1 MNTSQAQTIAL
12 FASFVLTFF
21 TIQAC
26 KTTHIVHIHKG
37 EPVTTASS
45 KRTPKVHAATTE
57 LPVDITLI
65 LDRSG
70 SMQDLS
76 NQVILS
82 FNDFLEEQKTIEGEA
97 TVSLVQFN
105 HEYSLVYEGID
116 LQNAKQLNTDNYHA
130 IGNTALF
137 DAIGRTIQETKQ
149 RVKPGTADVVFV
161 ITTDGLENSSQE
173 YSGSQIKYMITECET
188 DYGWH
193 FMYLAANDDAFDQH
207 RSLGIDGAACYQL
220 APTAEGWKDSQI
232 LLTSKLVEYRI
243 SRQKSDLKFK
253 DEDRVD
259 DRVENPVD
267 DE

>member
-1 MNTSQAQTIAL
+1 MNNLQIQSITL
-12 FASFVLTFF
+12 LASFVLAFF
-21 TIQAC
+21 AVQGC

-37 EPVTTASS
+37 EPVPAASS
-45 KRTPKVHAATTE
+45 KQTPKVQAATAE

-70 SMQDLS
+70 SMQSLS

-137 DAIGRTIQETKQ
+137 DAIGRTIQETKE

-161 ITTDGLENSSQE
+161 ITTDGLENASQE
-173 YSGSQIKYMITECET
+173 YSGSQIKDMIAECET

-207 RSLGIDGAACYQL
+207 RSLGIDGASCYQL
-220 APTAEGWKDSQI
+220 APTAEGWKDSQKLMSI
-232 LLTSKLVEYRI
+232 QLLEYRN
-243 SRQKSDLKFK
+243 SRQLSDLQFK
-253 DEDRVD
+253 DE

-267 DE
+267 DGC

>member
-1 MNTSQAQTIAL
+1 MNNSQIQAISL
-12 FASFVLTFF
+12 LASFVLAFF
-21 TIQAC
+21 AIQGC
-26 KTTHIVHIHKG
+26 KTTHVVHIHNG
-37 EPVTTASS
+37 EPVSPTVGEQ
-45 KRTPKVHAATTE
+45 PPEVLAATTE

-70 SMQDLS
+70 SMQNLS

-105 HEYSLVYEGID
+105 HEYSPVYEGID

-130 IGNTALF
+130 NGNTALF
-137 DAIGRTIQETKQ
+137 DAIGRTIQETKE
-149 RVKPGTADVVFV
+149 RVNPGSADVVFV
-161 ITTDGLENSSQE
+161 ITTDGLENASQE
-173 YSGSQIKYMITECET
+173 YSGVQIKDMITECET

-220 APTAEGWKDSQI
+220 APTAEGWKDSQQLMSRQ
-232 LLTSKLVEYRI
+232 LLEYRI
-243 SRQKSDLKFK
+243 SGQQSDLEFK
-253 DEDRVD
+253 DADRVD
-259 DRVENPVD
+259 ED
-267 DE
+267 

>member
-1 MNTSQAQTIAL
+1 MNNLQIQSITL
-12 FASFVLTFF
+12 LASFVLAFF
-21 TIQAC
+21 AVQGC

-37 EPVTTASS
+37 EPVPAASS
-45 KRTPKVHAATTE
+45 EQTPKVQAATAE
-57 LPVDITLI
+57 LPIDITLI

-76 NQVILS
+76 KQVILS

-116 LQNAKQLNTDNYHA
+116 LQNANQLNTDNYHA
-130 IGNTALF
+130 SGNTALF
-137 DAIGRTIQETKQ
+137 DAIGRTIQDTKE

-161 ITTDGLENSSQE
+161 ITTDGLENASQE
-173 YSGSQIKYMITECET
+173 YSGSQIKDMIAECET

-207 RSLGIDGAACYQL
+207 RSLGIDGASCYQL
-220 APTAEGWKDSQI
+220 APTEDGWKDSQKLMSNQ
-232 LLTSKLVEYRI
+232 LLEYRN
-243 SRQKSDLKFK
+243 SRQQSDLKFK
-253 DEDRVD
+253 DK
-259 DRVENPVD
+259 DRVEDPVD
-267 DE
+267 DGC

>member
-1 MNTSQAQTIAL
+1 MNNLQIQSITL
-12 FASFVLTFF
+12 LASFVLAFF
-21 TIQAC
+21 AVQGC

-37 EPVTTASS
+37 EPVPAASS
-45 KRTPKVHAATTE
+45 EQTPKVQAATAE
-57 LPVDITLI
+57 LPIDITLI

-116 LQNAKQLNTDNYHA
+116 LQNANQLNTDNYHA
-130 IGNTALF
+130 SGNTALF
-137 DAIGRTIQETKQ
+137 DAIGRTIQDTKE

-161 ITTDGLENSSQE
+161 ITTDGLENASQE
-173 YSGSQIKYMITECET
+173 YSGSQIKDMIAECET

-207 RSLGIDGAACYQL
+207 RSLGIDGASCYQL
-220 APTAEGWKDSQI
+220 APTEDGWKDSQKLMSNQ
-232 LLTSKLVEYRI
+232 LLEYRN
-243 SRQKSDLKFK
+243 SRQQSDLKFK
-253 DEDRVD
+253 DK
-259 DRVENPVD
+259 DRVEDPVD
-267 DE
+267 DGC